1 MTPAELIAFEAD
13 IAREFE
19 AGNIHAPVHLSGGNE
34 QQLIDIFREVK
45 PTDWVCSTWRSHY
58 HALLKGIPPA
68 EVKRQ
73 IMAGRSM
80 FISSPEHRFI
90 SSAIMGGMLP
100 IACGLAYAGE
110 RVWCFVGDMCASV
123 GVFEDAKRFAGANN
137 LPVTF
142 AVEDNDLST
151 NTPTRK
157 AWGQVKNVPQDYMEQ
172 KIFWRMG
179 EKYYHYARTYPHY
192 QPLPGQH
199 GF

>member
-1 MTPAELIAFEAD
+1 VTPADLIAFEAD
-13 IAREFE
+13 IAREFD

-34 QQLIDIFREVK
+34 QQLIDIFRDVR

-58 HALLKGIPPA
+58 HALLKGIPA
-68 EVKRQ
+68 VEVKAQ

-80 FISSPEHRFI
+80 FISSVEHRFL

-100 IACGLAYAGE
+100 VACGLAYAGE

-123 GVFEDAKRFAGANN
+123 GAFQDANKFASARGID
-137 LPVTF
+137 LRIV
-142 AVEDNDLST
+142 VEDNGLST
-151 NTPTRK
+151 NTPTQE
-157 AWGQVKNVPQDYMEQ
+157 AWGNPDLCRVKGVQ
-172 KIFWRMG
+172 F
-179 EKYYHYARTYPHY
+179 YAYQRNYQHY

>member
-13 IAREFE
+13 IAREFD

-34 QQLIDIFREVK
+34 QQLIDIFLDVK
-45 PTDWVCSTWRSHY
+45 PTDWVCSTHRSHY

-90 SSAIMGGMLP
+90 SSAIVGGMLP

-110 RVWCFVGDMCASV
+110 RVWCFVGDMCATT
-123 GVFEDAKRFAGANN
+123 GAFQDAHKFARRQS
-137 LPVTF
+137 LDVHF
-142 AVEDNDLST
+142 VIEDNGLST
-151 NTPTRK
+151 NTPTQA
-157 AWGQVKNVPQDYMEQ
+157 AWGSENNLP
-172 KIFWRMG
+172 R
-179 EKYYHYARTYPHY
+179 EKHYFYDRTYPHY
-192 QPLPGQH
+192 QPLASQS

>member
-1 MTPAELIAFEAD
+1 VTAAELIAFEAD

-19 AGNIHAPVHLSGGNE
+19 AGSIHAPVHLSGGNE
-34 QQLIDIFREVK
+34 QQLIDIFRDVRA
-45 PTDWVCSTWRSHY
+45 TDWVCSTWRSHY

-68 EVKRQ
+68 EVKAQ

-80 FISSPEHRFI
+80 FISSVEHRFL

-110 RVWCFVGDMCASV
+110 CVWCFVGDMCASV
-123 GVFEDAKRFAGANN
+123 GAFKDATAFAVKNN
-137 LPVTF
+137 LKVEF
-142 AVEDNDLST
+142 VIEDNGLST
-151 NTPTRK
+151 NTPTMK
-157 AWGQVKNVPQDYMEQ
+157 AWGPIGGAVAFSPWGRHKH
-172 KIFWRMG
+172 
-179 EKYYHYARTYPHY
+179 YYYERSYPHY

>member
-1 MTPAELIAFEAD
+1 MTPADLIAFEAD
-13 IAREFE
+13 IAREFD

-34 QQLIDIFREVK
+34 QQLIDIFRDVQ
-45 PTDWVCSTWRSHY
+45 PTDWCLSTWRSHY

-80 FISSPEHRFI
+80 FISSVEHRFM

-110 RVWCFVGDMCASV
+110 RVWCFVGDMCAST
-123 GVFEDAKRFAGANN
+123 GAFHDAMTYAIGHNLQVRF
-137 LPVTF
+137 VI
-142 AVEDNDLST
+142 EDNGLST
-151 NTPTRK
+151 NTPTK
-157 AWGQVKNVPQDYMEQ
+157 ATWGTGNNWDIVK
-172 KIFWRMG
+172 
-179 EKYYHYARTYPHY
+179 HYEYKRTYPHY

>member
-1 MTPAELIAFEAD
+1 MQAADLIAFEAD
-13 IAREFE
+13 IAAEFD

-34 QQLIDIFREVK
+34 QQLIDIFRDVR
-45 PTDWVCSTWRSHY
+45 PPDWVLSTWRSHY

-80 FISSPEHRFI
+80 FISSVEHRFM

-110 RVWCFVGDMCASV
+110 RVWCFVGDMCASI
-123 GVFEDAKRFAGANN
+123 GAMSDAIKFADGHGLQLRF
-137 LPVTF
+137 V
-142 AVEDNDLST
+142 VEDNHLST
-151 NTPTRK
+151 NTPTLE
-157 AWGQVKNVPQDYMEQ
+157 AWAYGFANEMYVTPYVYE
-172 KIFWRMG
+172 
-179 EKYYHYARTYPHY
+179 RTYPHY
-192 QPLPGQH
+192 QPLRGKR

>member
-1 MTPAELIAFEAD
+1 MTPSDLIAFEAD
-13 IAREFE
+13 IAAEFD
-19 AGNIHAPVHLSGGNE
+19 AGKIHAPVHLSGGNE

-45 PTDWVCSTWRSHY
+45 PTDWVLSTWRSHY

-80 FISSPEHRFI
+80 FISSPEHRFM

-110 RVWCFVGDMCASV
+110 RVWVFVGDMCESIGAMN
-123 GVFEDAKRFAGANN
+123 DAKRFARGHG
-137 LPVTF
+137 LDVIF
-142 AVEDNDLST
+142 VIEDNGLST
-151 NTPTRK
+151 NTPTNA
-157 AWGQVKNVPQDYMEQ
+157 AWGKVYAGPES
-172 KIFWRMG
+172 R
-179 EKYYHYARTYPHY
+179 YYGYERTYPHY

>member
-1 MTPAELIAFEAD
+1 MTPADLIAFEAD
-13 IAREFE
+13 IAREFD
-19 AGNIHAPVHLSGGNE
+19 AGRIHAPVHLSGGNE

-80 FISSPEHRFI
+80 FISSPEHHFI

-110 RVWCFVGDMCASV
+110 RVWCFVGDMCASI
-123 GVFEDAKRFAGANN
+123 GAFHDASC
-137 LPVTF
+137 F
-142 AVEDNDLST
+142 AVGHYLNMRFVIEDNGLST
-151 NTPTRK
+151 NTPTK
-157 AWGQVKNVPQDYMEQ
+157 EVWGKGSY
-172 KIFWRMG
+172 WRMVG
-179 EKYYHYARTYPHY
+179 HYEYARTYPHY
-192 QPLPGQH
+192 QPAPGQH

>member
-1 MTPAELIAFEAD
+1 MEGREPVNAADLIAFEAD
-13 IAREFE
+13 IAREFD

-34 QQLIDIFREVK
+34 QQLIDIFRDVR

-73 IMAGRSM
+73 IMAGKSM
-80 FISSPEHRFI
+80 FISSVEHRFL

-123 GVFEDAKRFAGANN
+123 GAFQDAVRFTRGHGLNVN
-137 LPVTF
+137 FV
-142 AVEDNDLST
+142 VEDNGLST
-151 NTPTRK
+151 NTPTSS
-157 AWGQVKNVPQDYMEQ
+157 AWGLVYQGPITHRYE
-172 KIFWRMG
+172 
-179 EKYYHYARTYPHY
+179 YARTYPHY

>member
-13 IAREFE
+13 IAREFD

-45 PTDWVCSTWRSHY
+45 PTDYVCSTWRSHY

-110 RVWCFVGDMCASV
+110 RVWCFVGDMCAST
-123 GVFEDAKRFAGANN
+123 GAFQDAEKFCHGYH
-137 LPVTF
+137 LKGLSF
-142 AVEDNDLST
+142 IVEDNGLST
-151 NTPTRK
+151 NTPTLA
-157 AWGQVKNVPQDYMEQ
+157 AWGYGEYHDRCRMDWVTKYDY
-172 KIFWRMG
+172 K
-179 EKYYHYARTYPHY
+179 RTYPHY

>member
-1 MTPAELIAFEAD
+1 MTTLEKAMATALAENIDRGIVQKGKTMTGLEMTEEELIAFEAD
-13 IAREFE
+13 IAREFN

-45 PTDWVCSTWRSHY
+45 STDWVCSTHRSHY

-90 SSAIMGGMLP
+90 SSAIVGGMLP

-110 RVWCFVGDMCASV
+110 RVWCFVGDMARCTGAWILPASNSAAMSASNAMRSAA
-123 GVFEDAKRFAGANN
+123 FIYLSDAGSRRKSFLGR
-137 LPVTF
+137 
-142 AVEDNDLST
+142 DIRST
-151 NTPTRK
+151 R
-157 AWGQVKNVPQDYMEQ
+157 
-172 KIFWRMG
+172 
-179 EKYYHYARTYPHY
+179 
-192 QPLPGQH
+192 
-199 GF
+199 